1 MYINK
6 NRIGRGSLLRQQ
18 QGFVLVLA
26 LVLLTVLTL
35 IGVSSMNS
43 ASIELK
49 SAANAQQHQIAFN
62 AVSSTIEYAISDA
75 VVKGGGTPL
84 LNYQTNDTSTQSV
97 LTHIVPNASVLQA
110 TLDFVGCLPGA
121 PGSSLEAGRGFGYNL
136 YTLTVTGSNASG
148 SATSQQIQGVR
159 HIAAACASSI

>member
-1 MYINK
+1 MHIDEN
-6 NRIGRGSLLRQQ
+6 NSGLRTQSQQ
-18 QGFVLVLA
+18 RGFVLVLA

-62 AVSSTIEYAISDA
+62 AVQSVIEYAISDT

-84 LNYQTNDTSTQSV
+84 LDYQTNSSAAQAP
-97 LTHIVPNASVLQA
+97 LTYAMSNASGLKA
-110 TLDFVGCLPGA
+110 ELAYVGCLPGA
-121 PGSSLEAGRGFGYNL
+121 PGSSLEDGRGFGYNL
-136 YTLTVTGSNASG
+136 YTLTATGSNAKG
-148 SATSQQIQGVR
+148 TAISQQVQGVR
-159 HIAAACASSI
+159 HLAAACN

>member
-1 MYINK
+1 MSINK
-6 NRIGRGSLLRQQ
+6 NTSECRSYRQQ
-18 QGFVLVLA
+18 RGFVLVLS
-26 LVLLTVLTL
+26 LVMLTVLTL
-35 IGVSSMNS
+35 IGVSSMNR

-84 LNYQTNDTSTQSV
+84 LNYQTNDTTPQPV
-97 LTHIVPNASVLQA
+97 LTHVVANASALEA
-110 TLDFVGCLPGA
+110 SLAYVGCLPGA
-121 PGSSLEAGRGFGYNL
+121 PGSSLEEGKAFGFNL
-136 YTLTVTGSNASG
+136 YALTATGSNASG

-159 HIAAACASSI
+159 HVAAACANN